1 MIKSEKVNVHR
12 DWKIVRKLEIEN
24 ELEREIEKIL
34 GQQLFGKKEK
44 KQDGY
49 QTKRRSIFQ
58 KNKKNRKIKNH

>member
-1 MIKSEKVNVHR
+1 MIKPESIKIHR
-12 DWKIVRKLEIEN
+12 DWKIVKKLEIEN

-49 QTKRRSIFQ
+49 QTKRRPIFQ